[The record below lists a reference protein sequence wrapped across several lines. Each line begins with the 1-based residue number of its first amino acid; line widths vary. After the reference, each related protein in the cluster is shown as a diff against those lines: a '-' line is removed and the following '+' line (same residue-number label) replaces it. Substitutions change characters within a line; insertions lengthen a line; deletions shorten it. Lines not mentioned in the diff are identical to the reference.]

1 MIGITYLKT
10 KDMKSFKACDVNK
23 GITVSRLLYATI
35 VECSEENKEKLQR
48 IADNNK
54 NIGLKFRL
62 KSLEKNMVLFE
73 TV

>member
-10 KDMKSFKACDVNK
+10 NDMKSFKACDVNK
-23 GITVSRLLYATI
+23 AITVDRLIYATVI
-35 VECSEENKEKLQR
+35 ECSEENKEKLQR

-62 KSLEKNMVLFE
+62 KSLEKSTVLFE